1 MSTRLDA
8 QLQFCSAQAITVDAI
23 SENVLDLAPLGGSN
37 TTRDLGAASA
47 FGVLLQCLTSLTDA
61 DGTPTLT
68 VTVESDSTADLA
80 TSATV
85 HATLINNQLE
95 AALVANTMYYV
106 GLPSGAYERYLGL
119 RFNAITADFDGGTVN
134 AWLIPA
140 TGNYTWRS
148 YSDNSANS
156 A

>member
-8 QLQFCSAQAITVDAI
+8 QLQFSSEQAITVDAI
-23 SENVLDLAPLGGSN
+23 SENVIDLAPLGGSN
-37 TTRDLGAASA
+37 TVRDIAAAGNLGVMLNVVA
-47 FGVLLQCLTSLTDA
+47 SLTDA

-95 AALVANTMYYV
+95 AALVAGTTYYV
-106 GLPSGAYERYLGL
+106 PLPPGAYERYLGL
-119 RFNAITADFDGGTVN
+119 RYNAITADFDGGTVD
-134 AWLIPA
+134 AWLVHGPQP
-140 TGNYTWRS
+140 TWRA
-148 YSDNSANS
+148 YSDNTTNS